1 VQRRVRA
8 IFTEVAG
15 PVLPVVLVV
24 VILQLAVVRV
34 PNEIFLRFGVGV
46 VLVLVGLFLFLLG
59 AQLGLIPVGEYV
71 GSHLP
76 GRVRPWTML
85 VVVLLMGFVFTLAEP
100 DVRVLAGS
108 VDDVTAGS
116 IPGNLFLLLV
126 SVGLAL
132 ALAGGVLRQ
141 LVRVRLAL
149 IFGFGY
155 GIALMMLPFVSPQY
169 VALAFDSGSTT
180 TGSLSVPLI
189 LALGVG
195 VARVTGDSSIEAGFG
210 LVGVASL
217 GPVVL
222 LSIVG
227 LFV

>member
-1 VQRRVRA
+1 M
-8 IFTEVAG
+8 EVAG

-24 VILQLAVVRV
+24 VVLQLAVVRL
-34 PNEIFLRFGVGV
+34 PAEIFLRFGVGV

-76 GRVRPWTML
+76 ARVRPWTML

-116 IPGNLFLLLV
+116 MPGNLFLLLV

-149 IFGFGY
+149 VFGFGY
-155 GIALMMLPFVSPQY
+155 GIVLMMLPFVSPQY

-195 VARVTGDSSIEAGFG
+195 VARVTGESSVEAGFG
-210 LVGVASL
+210 LVGAASL

-222 LSIVG
+222 LSIMG

>member
-1 VQRRVRA
+1 MLRRVRA
-8 IFTEVAG
+8 MFMEVAG
-15 PVLPVVLVV
+15 PVLPVALVV
-24 VILQLAVVRV
+24 VVLQLTVIKTPSELFVR
-34 PNEIFLRFGVGV
+34 FALGV
-46 VLVLVGLFLFLLG
+46 VLVLAGLFLFMLG

-76 GRVRPWTML
+76 ARVRPWTML
-85 VVVLLMGFVFTLAEP
+85 VVVFLMGFVFTLAEP

-108 VDDVTAGS
+108 VDEVTEGS
-116 IPGNLFLLLV
+116 VPGNLFLLLI
-126 SVGLAL
+126 SLGLAL
-132 ALAGGVLRQ
+132 ALAGGALRR
-141 LVRVRLAL
+141 LVRVRSAL
-149 IFGFGY
+149 VFGLGY
-155 GIALMMLPFVSPQY
+155 GVSLMMLPFVSPQY

-195 VARVTGDSSIEAGFG
+195 VARVTGESSIEAGFG
-210 LVGVASL
+210 LVGIASL

-222 LSIVG
+222 LSILG

>member
-1 VQRRVRA
+1 M
-8 IFTEVAG
+8 EVAG

-24 VILQLAVVRV
+24 VILQLTIIRAPSELFVRFALGV
-34 PNEIFLRFGVGV
+34 IF
-46 VLVLVGLFLFLLG
+46 VLVGLFLFLLG

-76 GRVRPWTML
+76 ARVRPWTML
-85 VVVLLMGFVFTLAEP
+85 VVVFLMGYVFTLAEP

-108 VDDVTAGS
+108 VDEVTGGS
-116 IPGNLFLLLV
+116 VPGNLFLLLI
-126 SVGLAL
+126 SLGLAL

-149 IFGFGY
+149 VFGLGY
-155 GIALMMLPFVSPQY
+155 GVSLMMLPFVAPQY

-195 VARVTGDSSIEAGFG
+195 VARVTGESSIEAGFG
-210 LVGVASL
+210 LVGIASL

-222 LSIVG
+222 LSIMG

>member
-1 VQRRVRA
+1 
-8 IFTEVAG
+8 
-15 PVLPVVLVV
+15 
-24 VILQLAVVRV
+24 
-34 PNEIFLRFGVGV
+34 
-46 VLVLVGLFLFLLG
+46 
-59 AQLGLIPVGEYV
+59 
-71 GSHLP
+71 
-76 GRVRPWTML
+76 ML

-195 VARVTGDSSIEAGFG
+195 VARVTGDSSIEAAFG

>member
-1 VQRRVRA
+1 MQRRVRA

-34 PNEIFLRFGVGV
+34 PNEIFFRFGVGV

-149 IFGFGY
+149 VFGFGY